1 MDCVIKLKFDLLNI
15 IDKQILE
22 SAFCFWYKKNGELS
36 NSNVSVLVQ
45 DMFEACDTEIFA
57 LKKDDEIFGV
67 FFYIIS
73 GNKAELGGGL
83 IEGKKSSSKLAHF
96 VFNFSVKY
104 LNQKGIKT
112 LCVSVINKHYKY
124 NSIIRYYKS
133 YGFELNKV
141 TERHTLLSL
150 NIN

>member
-1 MDCVIKLKFDLLNI
+1 MDCVRKLKFDLLNI

-22 SAFCFWYKKNGELS
+22 SAFRYWYKKNGEQS
-36 NSNVSVLVQ
+36 ISNVSFLVQ

-57 LKKDDEIFGV
+57 LKKDNEIFGV

-73 GNKAELGGGL
+73 GNKADLGGGL
-83 IEGKKSSSKLAHF
+83 IEGKKSSSKLAHY
-96 VFNFSVKY
+96 VFNFSVEY

-124 NSIIRYYKS
+124 NSIVRYYKS
-133 YGFELNKV
+133 YGFELDKV
-141 TERHTLLSL
+141 TENQTLLSL
-150 NIN
+150 IIN